1 MGATPHPQEPQFALL
16 PTTHTCSPTRPLS
29 VVLKPHCHL
38 HSPKLTPCSRSPHRT
53 HARASAFLQ
62 EQHPCPYPSPLGD
75 PNDQSPKQGFLIQ
88 GPPSA
93 HRVGFTRVLLQVPQA
108 PAGRKR
114 VASLPANGSGRQR
127 AASRP
132 RPLPQPGPLSQQ
144 SARSTC
150 SHDALTYASGHEP
163 LHAGSPGV
171 GLGRS
176 SSGGEQLEGKG
187 RGLQATVPGEPG
199 RGPAPQPRAGRAQD
213 ARALSIQS
221 RERAEGGERRGVRPP

>member
-1 MGATPHPQEPQFALL
+1 MPL
-16 PTTHTCSPTRPLS
+16 P
-29 VVLKPHCHL
+29 V
-38 HSPKLTPCSRSPHRT
+38 
-53 HARASAFLQ
+53 A
-62 EQHPCPYPSPLGD
+62 SPLGD
-75 PNDQSPKQGFLIQ
+75 PNDQSPKQGFQIQ

-93 HRVGFTRVLLQVPQA
+93 HRMGFTSVLPQVPQA

-114 VASLPANGSGRQR
+114 VASLPANGLRETKSCFP
-127 AASRP
+127 A
-132 RPLPQPGPLSQQ
+132 RPLPQPGPLGQR

-150 SHDALTYASGHEP
+150 SHRALTYASGHEP

-176 SSGGEQLEGKG
+176 RGGGERREGKG

-213 ARALSIQS
+213 ARARARATAGSAQRGL
-221 RERAEGGERRGVRPP
+221 REEARPRGRCACCLPGTTPGEAYFSSCSTTAELARDA